1 MFVTIY
7 ILLFIFYIYF
17 YSGIARYNYTHEI
30 LKNKE
35 SFFKGQYILKD
46 RRISIICRSQPNHN
60 CKQY

>member
-1 MFVTIY
+1 MFVSIY
-7 ILLFIFYIYF
+7 ILLFIFYIHF

-35 SFFKGQYILKD
+35 SFFEGQYILKD

-60 CKQY
+60 CK